1 MEPRP
6 VTQTIDLM
14 RAHCAGSRQTVVQ
27 LRPTS
32 RLIIGQRGQLGGW
45 PVSGG
50 GSIDSRI
57 ACRAFHVTSPL
68 IRRCRT
74 LSRA

>member
-6 VTQTIDLM
+6 VTQTVDLM

-32 RLIIGQRGQLGGW
+32 RLNIGQRGQLGGW

-50 GSIDSRI
+50 RSIDSGI
-57 ACRAFHVTSPL
+57 ACRVFRVTSPL
-68 IRRCRT
+68 T
-74 LSRA
+74 

>member
-1 MEPRP
+1 MEPTP
-6 VTQTIDLM
+6 VTRTIDLM
-14 RAHCAGSRQTVVQ
+14 RAHCAGFRQTVVQ
-27 LRPTS
+27 LRATS

-45 PVSGG
+45 PVCGG
-50 GSIDSRI
+50 RFIDSRI